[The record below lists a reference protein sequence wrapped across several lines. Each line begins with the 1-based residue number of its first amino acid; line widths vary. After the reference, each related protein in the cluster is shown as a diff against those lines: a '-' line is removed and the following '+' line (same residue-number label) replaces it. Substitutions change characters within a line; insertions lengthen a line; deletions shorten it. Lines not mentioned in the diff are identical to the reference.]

1 MPPSVENCVKRL
13 LGDPDFKPYTGQSKK
28 DSAWAICTAQYEK
41 ETGKPAKK
49 YKMEKATVT
58 SREEKR
64 KELDMSVSEFY
75 AVPREPPSA
84 SKLPIFDA
92 AHVRNALARLDQV
105 KGISAEEKKRALKAI
120 FRAAKKFKI
129 DVDKDEAKSNLKA
142 KAMKPVKPM
151 PDGSCPEGY
160 RVDRK
165 LGMCMPLDD
174 RKPQDEAYEKYY
186 TEDVVNQI
194 GILKGYLK

>member
-49 YKMEKATVT
+49 YKMEKA
-58 SREEKR
+58 
-64 KELDMSVSEFY
+64 
-75 AVPREPPSA
+75 
-84 SKLPIFDA
+84 
-92 AHVRNALARLDQV
+92 
-105 KGISAEEKKRALKAI
+105 
-120 FRAAKKFKI
+120 
-129 DVDKDEAKSNLKA
+129 
-142 KAMKPVKPM
+142 MKPVKPM

-160 RVDRK
+160 EVDKK

-174 RKPQDEAYEKYY
+174 RKPQDEAYEKHY

-194 GILKGYLK
+194 GMLKGYLK